1 MSDKKF
7 FQPEYNFLGLPTK
20 IANPRRAKAWVLP
33 VPYEATVSY
42 GAGTRNGPSAI
53 IAASRQLEF
62 YDTEF
67 ECEPAMKYGVYTL
80 PPLANT
86 HISPETMIERITI
99 TVKNILKGTPQPQLL
114 AVLGGEH
121 SISGGVVKGLAK
133 AVNIKDLV
141 VVHIDAHADLRDQY
155 EDSPYS
161 HACVG
166 RRISEICPV
175 FQIGIRNISE
185 EEDRFRKSCR
195 HIHTVFAEE
204 AITDKSYFSKLAD
217 FVSGKI
223 VYLTV
228 DLDGLDPSIMPAVGT
243 PEPGGLSWYTMI
255 DIIRVICEKSKTVKA
270 FDIVELA
277 PIPGMISPDF
287 VSAKLAYKIMSLVL
301 MKNKSNKR

>member
-1 MSDKKF
+1 MSDKTF

-20 IANPRRAKAWVLP
+20 IANPRKAKAWVLP

-42 GAGTRNGPSAI
+42 GAGTRNGPFAI
-53 IAASRQLEF
+53 ISASRQLEF

-67 ECEPAMKYGVYTL
+67 ECEPAMKYGIYTL

-86 HISPETMIERITI
+86 HISPETMINRITI
-99 TVKNILKGTPQPQLL
+99 SVKDILKGNPQPQLL
-114 AVLGGEH
+114 TVLGGEH
-121 SISGGVVKGLAK
+121 SISVGVARGLAK
-133 AVNIKDLV
+133 VVNVRDLV
-141 VVHIDAHADLRDQY
+141 VVHIDAHADLRNQY

-161 HACVG
+161 HACAG
-166 RRISEICPV
+166 RRISEICPI

-185 EEDRFRKSCR
+185 EENHFRKSRR

-204 AITDKSYFSKLAD
+204 TLTDKTYFSELAE
-217 FVSGKI
+217 FVSEKI
-223 VYLTV
+223 VYLTI

-255 DIIRVICEKSKTVKA
+255 DIVRVVCERSRMVKA

-287 VSAKLAYKIMSLVL
+287 VSAKLAYKIMSLIL
-301 MKNKSNKR
+301 MKKNI